1 MESSGSAKVSVV
13 DALRSCQQKFEAQEC
28 MLSGLFSQLDS
39 ELDKLGNMGLS
50 LSAKNDI
57 VMSTEYLL
65 VRLRSKLISE
75 LSSIQ
80 MVLSGGPVVAIQK
93 AFKER
98 LNAVLVYLARLNE
111 LRADFE
117 LIQRTRYTNNWRQ

>member
-1 MESSGSAKVSVV
+1 MKSSGSAKVSVV
-13 DALRSCQQKFEAQEC
+13 DALRSCQQKFEAQER

>member
-13 DALRSCQQKFEAQEC
+13 DALRSCQQRFEAQER

-80 MVLSGGPVVAIQK
+80 MVLSGGPAVAIQK

>member
-1 MESSGSAKVSVV
+1 MASSGSAKVSVV
-13 DALRSCQQKFEAQEC
+13 DALRSCQQKFEAQER

>member
-1 MESSGSAKVSVV
+1 MESSGSVKVSVV
-13 DALRSCQQKFEAQEC
+13 DALRSCQQKFEAQER

-98 LNAVLVYLARLNE
+98 LNTVLVYLARLNE

>member
-1 MESSGSAKVSVV
+1 MESSGSAKVSVA
-13 DALRSCQQKFEAQEC
+13 DALRSCQQKFEAQER

>member
-13 DALRSCQQKFEAQEC
+13 DALRSCQQKFEAQER

-65 VRLRSKLISE
+65 VRLRSE

>member
-13 DALRSCQQKFEAQEC
+13 DALRSCQQKFEAQER

-80 MVLSGGPVVAIQK
+80 MVLAGGPVVAIQK

>member
-13 DALRSCQQKFEAQEC
+13 DALRSCQQKFEAQER

-98 LNAVLVYLARLNE
+98 LNTVLVYLARLNE

-117 LIQRTRYTNNWRQ
+117 LIQRTR

>member
-13 DALRSCQQKFEAQEC
+13 DALRSCQQKFEAQER

-80 MVLSGGPVVAIQK
+80 MVLSGGPAVAIQK

>member
-13 DALRSCQQKFEAQEC
+13 DALRSCQQKFEAQER

-98 LNAVLVYLARLNE
+98 LNTVLVYLARLNE